1 MTLLLLCPS
10 PLLRAAAWGDLPDRL
25 RTLGHQVGVPDPTP
39 DDEPPYAVRWIA
51 ACAQTAAT
59 LATGPV
65 VLVGHS
71 GAGPLLPRLGAA
83 VQAAGRPVAAYV
95 FLDASLPRERPGN
108 RLDLLATEDADWT
121 VELKTHLEAG
131 GRFPEWTDEALAEAI
146 PDAAARTQLLEA
158 VRARPLAFFTEALP
172 TAGDGEPG
180 GWPDAPCGY
189 LLASATYES
198 RARIASGRG
207 WPVVEHLAGHFT
219 ALVDPD
225 GTAAA
230 LDHLLAALRH
240 AGNQPGRNER

>member
-10 PLLRAAAWGDLPDRL
+10 PLTRAAAWGDLPDCL
-25 RTLGHQVGVPDPTP
+25 EQLGHRVGVPDPTI
-39 DDEPPYAVRWIA
+39 DDEPPFAVRWIA
-51 ACAQTAAT
+51 ACAQTAAG
-59 LATGPV
+59 LEPGPV

-83 VQAAGRPVAAYV
+83 VQAAGRTVAAYV

-108 RLDLLATEDADWT
+108 RLDLLASEDADWT
-121 VELKTHLEAG
+121 VELRSHLEAG
-131 GRFPEWTDEALAEAI
+131 GRFPEWTDTDLAEEI
-146 PDAAARTQLLEA
+146 PGAATRDQLLTA

-198 RARIASGRG
+198 RARIAGEPG
-207 WPVVEHLAGHFT
+207 LAGGR
-219 ALVDPD
+219 APRRP
-225 GTAAA
+225 
-230 LDHLLAALRH
+230 LRG
-240 AGNQPGRNER
+240 AGRPRPGPPPPWTSC